1 MKAEN
6 KECKFPQPV
15 LLELN
20 PRTSAVVNVINDDCV
35 RLKSIARRGIPRCS
49 LMQLLDLKIT
59 SDNLMDP
66 MFCTAQTFYQASRY
80 YDLSKKKKEFL

>member
-1 MKAEN
+1 MNEN
-6 KECKFPQPV
+6 DIHNKDFA
-15 LLELN
+15 L
-20 PRTSAVVNVINDDCV
+20 RAVVNVINDDCV

-66 MFCTAQTFYQASRY
+66 MFCSAQTFYQASRY
-80 YDLSKKKKEFL
+80 YDLSKKKEFLYTSCIFTIL

>member
-1 MKAEN
+1 MNEN
-6 KECKFPQPV
+6 DIHNKDFA
-15 LLELN
+15 L
-20 PRTSAVVNVINDDCV
+20 RAVGNVINDDCV
-35 RLKSIARRGIPRCS
+35 RFKSIACRSIPRCS

-80 YDLSKKKKEFL
+80 YDLSKKRSFSILTCIFTIL